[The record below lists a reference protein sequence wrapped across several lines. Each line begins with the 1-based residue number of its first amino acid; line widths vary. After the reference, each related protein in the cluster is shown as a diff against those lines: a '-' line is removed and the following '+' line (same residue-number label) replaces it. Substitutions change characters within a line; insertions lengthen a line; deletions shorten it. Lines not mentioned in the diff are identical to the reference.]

1 MDIYERPYYK
11 ISKNFAS
18 FIGQWPYQSRLHSF
32 MFGSVLWTLFII
44 QVIPQIIAAVVNS
57 DDEELLLESLSPFIT
72 DVIYIAK
79 YVNTIKKAKMI
90 RTLFE
95 RVRDDWKIPKNNYEK
110 LVLESHLKMGR
121 YLSIGYAGFVNVT
134 LLIFIT
140 DPVLPIIINI
150 ISKSN
155 DSVAFKFCVPMQFII
170 FDEEKYYWLLS
181 SLSNICIIFIINVI
195 VCCDVIFITFV
206 QHVCGIFAVVGF
218 RLEHSPSDT
227 ISHDLLEGTRFSINS
242 QDIYY
247 KYVVS
252 CIRDHRR
259 ALEFAELIESTFA
272 ISFGIVVGLNL
283 PLMSITGVQIL
294 TQSNSMQGTMKYIM
308 FTGAQI
314 LHLFFDCYMSQ
325 KLTDMSSQI
334 QHSIAKANWYENS
347 AKSRKLLILMT
358 LRSQVPCK
366 LTAGKI
372 MELSIENFGMMM
384 KTAGSYFTVFMSMR

>member
-32 MFGSVLWTLFII
+32 MCGSVLWTLFII

-57 DDEELLLESLSPFIT
+57 DDQELLLESVSPFIT
-72 DVIYIAK
+72 DGIYIAK
-79 YVNTIKKAKMI
+79 YVNTIRKAKMI
-90 RTLFE
+90 RRLFE
-95 RVRDDWKIPKNNYEK
+95 KVREDWKVPKNNDEK
-110 LVLESHLKMGR
+110 LVLESYLKMGR
-121 YLSIGYAGFVNVT
+121 FLSIGYAAFVNMGV
-134 LLIFIT
+134 IIYIM
-140 DPVLPIIINI
+140 DPVLSAIVNI

-155 DSVAFKFCVPMQFII
+155 DSMPLKFSVPMRFIM
-170 FDEEKYYWLLS
+170 FDEEKYYWLLLI
-181 SLSNICIIFIINVI
+181 LSNTCVIFIINVI
-195 VCCDVIFITFV
+195 ICCDVIFITVV

-227 ISHDLLEGTRFSINS
+227 VSPDLIEGTRFSMNS
-242 QDIYY
+242 QDISY
-247 KYVVS
+247 KHFVS

-259 ALEFAELIESTFA
+259 ALEFSELIESTFA
-272 ISFGIVVGLNL
+272 ISFGISVGLNL
-283 PLMSITGVQIL
+283 PLMSITGVQLL
-294 TQSNSMQGTMKYIM
+294 TQSESMRATLKYIM
-308 FTGAQI
+308 FTGGQI

-325 KLTDMSSQI
+325 KLTDMSSRI
-334 QHSIAKANWYENS
+334 QHSVARANWYENS
-347 AKSRKLLILMT
+347 VKSRKLLILMT

-384 KTAGSYFTVFMSMR
+384 KTAGSYFTVFLSMR